1 MDYVNKRRF
10 LNTQYGVR
18 KDGDIFKIGDSS
30 IGVDTG
36 GDIMIKE
43 RIFKE
48 SKGLC
53 ELLTSKKVN
62 TDFIPKNDLKTYK
75 KILTMTNAHLT
86 KYQPDSNINITRG
99 GTFGILLRPSLR
111 NRRDAGSN
119 PHYVL
124 SGQSINGYHGDLYYD
139 ESSPAGFSALTKFRA
154 VEAAERKK
162 KVKPQTVGAIKAW

>member
-86 KYQPDSNINITRG
+86 KYQPDSKLI
-99 GTFGILLRPSLR
+99 
-111 NRRDAGSN
+111 
-119 PHYVL
+119 
-124 SGQSINGYHGDLYYD
+124 
-139 ESSPAGFSALTKFRA
+139 
-154 VEAAERKK
+154 
-162 KVKPQTVGAIKAW
+162 